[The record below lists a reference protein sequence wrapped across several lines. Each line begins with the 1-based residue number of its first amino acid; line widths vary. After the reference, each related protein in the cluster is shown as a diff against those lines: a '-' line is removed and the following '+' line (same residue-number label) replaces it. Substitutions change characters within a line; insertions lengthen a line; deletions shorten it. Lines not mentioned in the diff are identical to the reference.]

1 MNKYIKMTDQEQT
14 DLYVKPIL
22 AGIIEQLKLIDEGKT
37 SSKWVKPFKSLSQAM
52 TTPNKI
58 DGGSY
63 GLYNSMACLYF
74 QSKYNYKYNLW
85 GTYNQIKAL
94 GGKVIKGQKASEKGQ
109 YLFKMFDIVKKDD
122 LNPDEVKGVFKKR
135 KWYCVFNIDQTEG
148 LDHLKVKPTTP
159 PKPKSKVQE
168 IPEIEKYIKNT
179 NIKIISNTQG
189 RCYYSPTEDYIS
201 MSDKASWK
209 KVNNVS
215 ETELWYSVAFHELS
229 HATGH
234 KSRLDRLD
242 NFGTAFE
249 ELIAELSSAILGAK
263 FDIAS
268 ALQPNHAQYIK
279 GWIKQL
285 EEKPNTL
292 LKACAL
298 ANKSV
303 KWLDEQ
309 QQ

>member
-22 AGIIEQLKLIDEGKT
+22 AGIIKQLKLIDEGKT
-37 SSKWVKPFKSLSQAM
+37 SAKWVKPFKSLSQAM
-52 TTPNKI
+52 TTSNKI
-58 DGGSY
+58 DGGTY
-63 GLYNSMACLYF
+63 GLYNSLACLHF
-74 QSKYNYKYNLW
+74 QEVHGYKHNLW

-94 GGKVIKGQKASEKGQ
+94 GGKVIKGQKASDKGQ

-148 LDHLKVKPTTP
+148 LEHLKVEPTAP
-159 PKPKSKVQE
+159 PKPKNKVQE
-168 IPEIEKYIKNT
+168 IPEIESYIKNT
-179 NIKIISNTQG
+179 NIKITSNTEG
-189 RCYYSPTEDYIS
+189 RCYYSPTLDLIS

-209 KVNNVS
+209 KVNNVNES
-215 ETELWYSVAFHELS
+215 ELWYSVAFHELS

-242 NFGTAFE
+242 NFGYSFE

-263 FDIAS
+263 FGIAS

>member
-1 MNKYIKMTDQEQT
+1 
-14 DLYVKPIL
+14 
-22 AGIIEQLKLIDEGKT
+22 
-37 SSKWVKPFKSLSQAM
+37 
-52 TTPNKI
+52 
-58 DGGSY
+58 
-63 GLYNSMACLYF
+63 
-74 QSKYNYKYNLW
+74 
-85 GTYNQIKAL
+85 
-94 GGKVIKGQKASEKGQ
+94 
-109 YLFKMFDIVKKDD
+109 
-122 LNPDEVKGVFKKR
+122 
-135 KWYCVFNIDQTEG
+135 
-148 LDHLKVKPTTP
+148 
-159 PKPKSKVQE
+159 
-168 IPEIEKYIKNT
+168 
-179 NIKIISNTQG
+179 
-189 RCYYSPTEDYIS
+189 

-209 KVNNVS
+209 KVNNVTES
-215 ETELWYSVAFHELS
+215 EFWYSVAFHELS